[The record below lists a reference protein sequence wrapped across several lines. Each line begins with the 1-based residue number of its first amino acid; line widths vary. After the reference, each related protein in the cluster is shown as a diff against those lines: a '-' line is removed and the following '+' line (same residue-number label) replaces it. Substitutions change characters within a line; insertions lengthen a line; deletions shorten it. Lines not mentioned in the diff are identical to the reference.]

1 MRLALGLPEAHNGRM
16 RSIRVLPILLLL
28 LLAAFGPAQ
37 YYATKSGKKYHTSRL
52 CSSLKAAKEIL
63 NVSMTDIQRRHL
75 TPCSKCKTGI
85 GLGLPLKTTTRPKP
99 LKGLSRP
106 KTHGNPYI
114 WGKTPTYHPAKKKPK
129 SKIRHWG

>member
-1 MRLALGLPEAHNGRM
+1 MGLPEAHNGRM

-52 CSSLKAAKEIL
+52 CSALKSSKEIL
-63 NVSMTDIQRRHL
+63 SVTMTDIQKRHL
-75 TPCSKCKTGI
+75 TQCSKCKSGVGLTLGHSTSTG
-85 GLGLPLKTTTRPKP
+85 LKP

-106 KTHGNPYI
+106 KTNGTPYI
-114 WGKTPTYHPAKKKPK
+114 WGKVPTYHPKKKIK
-129 SKIRHWG
+129 HWA